1 MKKHLLFAL
10 GLAVV
15 AGSFTACHSDDD
27 GDGDGNVKSDFSANV
42 QVMNMPAMFS
52 NYTDKL
58 GASAYML
65 SDGNINVFTFQSGTS
80 TDNPI
85 YNAFQGGS
93 IDTPAE
99 GTDGDENYV
108 EVEKTALASSD
119 FPKIY
124 DAWYGGFT
132 PTWKANADDDY
143 YDLITP
149 IDGTYSNDV
158 NCLVAN
164 SGTICKAIFTKNLSS
179 PFAYITMKKALKLKV
194 QAPVIYKYLADAAN
208 KDDADAKSNLEA
220 WELDLLPANTKIEV
234 IVYGYVESFRMSNI
248 KTALASLKA
257 AGQGMAKGGKELG
270 RVTLIETDANG
281 KVTTLCDSW
290 KEIVFSTQT
299 YLGEVYMK
307 VSTNGKDVTAEYFP
321 ADPKAA
327 QTSLLNNVLVDDITF
342 EGRSLF

>member
-52 NYTDKL
+52 NYTDQL
-58 GASAYML
+58 EASAYML
-65 SDGNINVFTFQSGTS
+65 SDGNINVFTFQEGTS

-99 GTDGDENYV
+99 GTDGDEYYA

-124 DAWYGGFT
+124 EAWYGGFT
-132 PTWKANADDDY
+132 PTWKAAVDEDA

-164 SGTICKAIFTKNLSS
+164 SGTVCKAIFTKNLSS

-194 QAPVIYKYLADAAN
+194 QAPKIYKDLKDAAEGN
-208 KDDADAKSNLEA
+208 KTALDNIDL

-307 VSTNGKDVTAEYFP
+307 ASTNGKDVTAEFFSTE
-321 ADPKAA
+321 A